1 MNLFERIIERYPE
14 LTSAGFVDIT
24 DPKYPALRQKLRE
37 STAAWTA
44 CVEYLS
50 FYDPSIASTSYGLKH
65 HVQRHAGIYIPQ
77 GVAIACCIASGE
89 GRRYK
94 EGLRFD

>member
-50 FYDPSIASTSYGLKH
+50 FYDPSIA
-65 HVQRHAGIYIPQ
+65 
-77 GVAIACCIASGE
+77 IACCIASGE